1 MTKLKCQNGGWG
13 RENEGGGG
21 VLVGVPLGTI
31 LSSLS
36 SLGTIVSGMNALLP
50 SATVGEIEDGL
61 DKSSPYSRVDWK
73 RAW

>member
-1 MTKLKCQNGGWG
+1 
-13 RENEGGGG
+13 

-61 DKSSPYSRVDWK
+61 DKSSPYSRVD
-73 RAW
+73 